1 MRPPVVNYREF
12 RLSRIN
18 EPRFAHVKLLAGWI
32 VYFALYFIT
41 ENLIPESRCHL
52 MHCAL
57 DDLSLEDMKSV
68 SPAFEEDVYEA
79 LSMKACI
86 ERRNTTGAPGP
97 KAMEEE
103 IRAAEEILKQ

>member
-1 MRPPVVNYREF
+1 MEDSARGGFTNATDMADYLVGKGVPF
-12 RLSRIN
+12 RD
-18 EPRFAHVKLLAGWI
+18 AHGI
-32 VYFALYFIT
+32 IGALV
-41 ENLIPESRCHL
+41 L
-52 MHCAL
+52 MAQERNCAL